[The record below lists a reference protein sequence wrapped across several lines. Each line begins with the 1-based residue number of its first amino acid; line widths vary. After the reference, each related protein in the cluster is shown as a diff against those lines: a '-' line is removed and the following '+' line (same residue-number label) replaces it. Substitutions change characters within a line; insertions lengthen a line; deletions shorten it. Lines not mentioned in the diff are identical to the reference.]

1 MRFIKLISV
10 LVVLVFSACGGIY
23 KPGSVRGYDPKTAS
37 VLTYGGGA
45 YRVGVLPSN
54 WQRESIKWKAVLFR
68 ERATQATITVSS
80 WCKSAF
86 SDEPLKD
93 LDRELYHGLSKV
105 RVDDSQI
112 VKLAHFDARRTT
124 ASGEFDGRKV
134 WLRTY
139 ILKLNECV
147 FDFVYVTKEGRWSGQ
162 KDFDAMVMGFDY
174 LKGPDRL

>member
-1 MRFIKLISV
+1 MKFIKFISV
-10 LVVLVFSACGGIY
+10 LVILLCTACGAIY

-45 YRVGVLPSN
+45 FRVGVLPSN

-68 ERATQATITVSS
+68 ERETQATITVSS

-105 RVDDSQI
+105 RVLDSQT

-124 ASGEFDGRKV
+124 AIGEFDGRAV
-134 WLRTY
+134 RLRTY
-139 ILKLNECV
+139 VLKLNECV
-147 FDFVYVTKEGRWSGQ
+147 FDFAYVTKDGRTAYQ
-162 KDFDAMVMGFDY
+162 KDFDTMVLGFDY
-174 LKGPDRL
+174 LVGPDLL